1 MSAGIS
7 WIFDV
12 EVNPGALDDVKALIK
27 EMVEATREAE
37 PETLSYLWFV
47 TGDGRFVHVYERYPD
62 PDAALFH
69 IGRFTKHFAA
79 RLLALSTVSGFTIY
93 GQPSDA
99 LREAVASLDPTYLA
113 PIDGFTR

>member
-27 EMVEATREAE
+27 EMVETNREAE

-47 TGDGRFVHVYERYPD
+47 TADGRFVHGYERYPNSE
-62 PDAALFH
+62 AALFH
-69 IGRFTKHFAA
+69 VGRFAETFAA

-99 LREAVASLDPTYLA
+99 LREALESLDPTYLA